1 MRGPRRIDGVK
12 ERCGRPARVHDQCM
26 SGEVEAVVLVW
37 LNHTKDAPCL
47 EAYLARRPE
56 VVDAWWVAADSDAV
70 VRVRCQDMAA
80 LDGLVRGLRHH
91 AGAGRTS
98 THLVLRP
105 FDLHRSRSWHEPL
118 GSHPVTTHVV
128 ATAAALH

>member
-1 MRGPRRIDGVK
+1 
-12 ERCGRPARVHDQCM
+12 M

-37 LNHTKDAPCL
+37 LNQTQDAPCL

-91 AGAGRTS
+91 AGAGRTL

-105 FDLHRSRSWHEPL
+105 FDPHLSRRRHEPL
-118 GSHPVTTHVV
+118 GPHSVTAHLAAT
-128 ATAAALH
+128 TAAVH

>member
-1 MRGPRRIDGVK
+1 
-12 ERCGRPARVHDQCM
+12 M

-37 LNHTKDAPCL
+37 LNHTQDAPCL
-47 EAYLARRPE
+47 EAHLAHRPE

-70 VRVRCQDMAA
+70 VRVRCRDMAA
-80 LDGLVRGLRHH
+80 LDGLVRGLRQH

-105 FDLHRSRSWHEPL
+105 FGPHKTRSFPIRLSSRS
-118 GSHPVTTHVV
+118 GSGW
-128 ATAAALH
+128 